1 VSTRAAGLL
10 FCLTLAFLPRLEAQL
25 SGLNE
30 VEFSDLSQ
38 RDPNP
43 LGEQA
48 LAIHSEEWKHAE
60 TDHFIYHFVH
70 GYVATPI
77 SVEAEFYYR
86 VIVKELER
94 DPPTGDTKSHIYI
107 FERPED
113 WRTFQGLGRL
123 EPWTG
128 GIHSQG
134 SLFIQRDPRQRFADN
149 SLGHE
154 IAHLI
159 MHRYYPDAIPRWLDE
174 GFAEYISRNAHASY
188 QRARGYISK
197 PRSQLILTDQLIS
210 LGALATMD
218 YPADEKKVATFYRES
233 ERLVRFLAATDKASF
248 LGLLDALGRH
258 QPFERAV
265 LSYYSGKFANLAALE
280 SAFREYAANEYARG
294 GATAGQE

>member
-1 VSTRAAGLL
+1 MIARAAGLFL
-10 FCLTLAFLPRLEAQL
+10 SLTILFLPRLEAQL
-25 SGLNE
+25 SGLSE

-43 LGEQA
+43 LGDQA
-48 LAIHSEEWKHAE
+48 LAIHPDEWKHAE

-94 DPPTGDTKSHIYI
+94 DPPSGDTKSHIYI

-113 WRTFQGLGRL
+113 WRAFQGLGRL

-134 SLFIQRDPRQRFADN
+134 SLFIQRDPRQKFANN

-159 MHRYYPDAIPRWLDE
+159 MHRYYPDGIPRWLDE
-174 GFAEYISRNAHASY
+174 GFAQYISMNAHASY
-188 QRARGYISK
+188 QRARGYIAK
-197 PRSQLILTDQLIS
+197 PRSRSILTDELIP
-210 LGALATMD
+210 LGALATMN
-218 YPADEKKVATFYRES
+218 YPADEKKVGIFYGES

-265 LSYYSGKFANLAALE
+265 LGYYSGKFASIAALE
-280 SAFREYAANEYARG
+280 SAFREYAANEYAIVG
-294 GATAGQE
+294 STAREE